1 MPQIQCR
8 VESIKPLTPVI
19 KQVILA
25 PDTNLEFE
33 AGQYLQV
40 VLAEKDRRPF
50 SIANA
55 PQADGKLE
63 LHIGAGDDNP
73 YAQQAI
79 DYLEQNAN
87 AATIDVPCGK
97 AQLQL
102 ADKPVIL
109 LAGGTGFSYTRSLL
123 QQLLKQPLQQEVHL
137 YWGTRT
143 QKDMY
148 AYAELVELA
157 EQHDLFFFHPIIEHP
172 ESDWQGKTG
181 WVHEAIMADIA
192 DLSPYQVYV
201 AGRFEMAKTVRDD
214 FCAKG
219 LLAENLFGDAYAFI

>member
-1 MPQIQCR
+1 MQQIQCH
-8 VESIKPLTPVI
+8 VESITALTPVV
-19 KQVILA
+19 KRVILV
-25 PDTNLEFE
+25 PDTQVEFQ

-40 VLAEKDRRPF
+40 VLAEQDRRPF

-55 PQADGKLE
+55 PQDDGKLE

-79 DYLEQNAN
+79 DYLEQNADG
-87 AATIDVPCGK
+87 ASIDVPCGVAK
-97 AQLQL
+97 LQ
-102 ADKPVIL
+102 ATDRPIIL

-123 QQLLKQPLQQEVHL
+123 QQLLKQPLTQEVHL

-148 AYAELVELA
+148 AYKELLDLEK
-157 EQHDLFFFHPIIEHP
+157 QHPLFSFHPIIEHP
-172 ESDWQGKTG
+172 DTGWQGKSG
-181 WVHEAIMADIA
+181 WVHEIIMADIT

-214 FCAKG
+214 FTAKG
-219 LLAENLFGDAYAFI
+219 LLKENLFGDAYAFI